1 MQLVKWNY
9 LEDCTVF
16 EVFNFSDFIFG
27 FLTTHINNFTLPAG
41 SARTLA
47 NRTEPVPNQAPNC
60 WKKSTE
66 P

>member
-1 MQLVKWNY
+1 MNY

-16 EVFNFSDFIFG
+16 EVINFSDFMFG

-47 NRTEPVPNQAPNC
+47 NRTEPG
-60 WKKSTE
+60 TE
-66 P
+66 PGTELLEKTTEP

>member
-1 MQLVKWNY
+1 MNY

-16 EVFNFSDFIFG
+16 EVINFSDFIFG

-41 SARTLA
+41 SARTPSEPY
-47 NRTEPVPNQAPNC
+47 RTGTEPGTELLE
-60 WKKSTE
+60 KTTE